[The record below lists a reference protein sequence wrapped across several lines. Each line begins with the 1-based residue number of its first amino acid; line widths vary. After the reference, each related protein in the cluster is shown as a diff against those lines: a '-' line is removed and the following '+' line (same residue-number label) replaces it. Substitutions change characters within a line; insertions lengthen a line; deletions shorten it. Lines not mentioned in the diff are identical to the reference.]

1 MENNLIEVVDIV
13 VFDTNINSG
22 IIDVVFKTS
31 EDGDDEVRE
40 DVISILDVKDIDNTI
55 TTKIYDLFRINNQY
69 DTDYDDD
76 YSLETEELID
86 MLNEYYRE
94 FPDRIPKK
102 S

>member
-1 MENNLIEVVDIV
+1 MENNLIEVVDII

-40 DVISILDVKDIDNTI
+40 DVISILDVNDINNTI

-69 DTDYDDD
+69 DVDYDDD